1 MRTIRTFPLVTP
13 SARIG
18 PIPPYDADPNA
29 ALQLVRPDIRRD
41 GEGRPHLPPGLRT
54 ERTPHCT
61 RAGLVERDRCPLCAA
76 HVEPEDVAS
85 RVVPPNIEFA
95 LGPVLRNRHR
105 SPPPAVLFLPH
116 RTRMQSAQRSVDAR
130 VTGVLPFLGLREQLV
145 AVGLRILHVYGL
157 KAGGASDD
165 PAVAF
170 ASGVLHG
177 GKPSVASVT
186 KG

>member
-18 PIPPYDADPNA
+18 PIAPYDADPNA
-29 ALQLVRPDIRRD
+29 APQLVRPDIRRD
-41 GEGRPHLPPGLRT
+41 GEGRAHLPPGLRT

-61 RAGLVERDRCPLCAA
+61 RAGLVERDRYPLYAA

-105 SPPPAVLFLPH
+105 SPPPAGPFPSSSDPH
-116 RTRMQSAQRSVDAR
+116 AKCPAVGRRPRHR
-130 VTGVLPFLGLREQLV
+130 VLPFLGLREQLV
-145 AVGLRILHVYGL
+145 AVRLRILHAYGL

-165 PAVAF
+165 PAAAF

-186 KG
+186 NG